1 MKNILIICLL
11 GFTLF
16 SCKPKIKETEE
27 TKEVVTIDSIYVEP
41 ETSTEEVKEVR
52 YWSST
57 ETKLPRGVVY
67 SYDCSNRNKPTQKI
81 KDNYVTI
88 KRTNGYLTIVKD
100 IDEDLF
106 LNIEIGDIID

>member
-67 SYDCSNRNKPTQKI
+67 AYDCSNRNKPPIFQPLLSRPLGC
-81 KDNYVTI
+81 NCLRNSAVS
-88 KRTNGYLTIVKD
+88 RP
-100 IDEDLF
+100 
-106 LNIEIGDIID
+106 IGATLPHAQHI